1 MQEKRW
7 GTFLCNCRST
17 LKLDL
22 EKIGDINSF
31 VELVS
36 EPENEIHDF
45 AEMVEKEG
53 LENII
58 VGCCTERSL
67 FKNALKNKDIHFLDL
82 KGKCFLPHDDSDE
95 ANEKANRLIM
105 PR

>member
-45 AEMVEKEG
+45 AEN
-53 LENII
+53 L
-58 VGCCTERSL
+58 
-67 FKNALKNKDIHFLDL
+67 
-82 KGKCFLPHDDSDE
+82 
-95 ANEKANRLIM
+95 
-105 PR
+105 